1 MTGTG
6 TQADPYVPSSWAE
19 FVTAIGT
26 QGAYVSLAEGT
37 VWDMNNIAPSGVGII
52 LVKAKQVSGNG
63 AEIKNLHFNGGG
75 FEFYVQDMNTSISNM
90 KLTNLLAEN
99 GSSVFK
105 CNDYFSRIY
114 PSLTQLTITGKIV
127 DSNLFEADYN
137 ESQQIYT
144 YRCSINAEFSGNS
157 AFAKTTLGSY
167 PHVKLFFDHIKTS
180 GSSTYS
186 SDQQMQI
193 QNTLWEG
200 DWVCNSAGLVGGSSG
215 VISSNNIFDVNVPA
229 TATIFVNSNYA
240 SNVKQCIFNG
250 SKIAAGAT
258 LAAQI
263 TQVTDE
269 QLHSASYLNSI
280 GFPIGVESS

>member
-26 QGAYVSLAEGT
+26 ANAYVSLAEGA
-37 VWDMNNIAPSGVGII
+37 VWDMNEIAPSGAGTVT
-52 LVKAKQVSGNG
+52 VSATQVTGNG
-63 AEIKNLHFNGGG
+63 ATIKNMYFNGGG
-75 FEFYVQDMNTSISNM
+75 FDFTANTAISNM
-90 KLTNLLAEN
+90 KFTNVLAEN
-99 GSSVFK
+99 SANVFR
-105 CNDYFSRIY
+105 CHENRNNVY
-114 PSLTQLTITGKIV
+114 PSLSQVTISGKIV
-127 DSNLFEADYN
+127 DSNLFRADYGDGRH
-137 ESQQIYT
+137 QIT
-144 YRCSINAEFSGNS
+144 TNRCAINVEISGDS
-157 AFAKTTLGSY
+157 AFAKVGIGSY
-167 PHVKLFFDHIKTS
+167 PWVKLFFDHVKTS
-180 GSSTYS
+180 GSSDYS

-240 SNVKQCIFNG
+240 SNVKQCIFNS
-250 SKIAAGAT
+250 SKIASGAT

-269 QLHSASYLNSI
+269 QLNSASYLNSI

>member
-1 MTGTG
+1 M
-6 TQADPYVPSSWAE
+6 Q
-19 FVTAIGT
+19 
-26 QGAYVSLAEGT
+26 T
-37 VWDMNNIAPSGVGII
+37 VIQ
-52 LVKAKQVSGNG
+52 AKQVSGNG
-63 AEIKNLHFNGGG
+63 AEIKNLHFNGGA
-75 FEFYVQDMNTSISNM
+75 FEFYVQDMNTSINNM
-90 KLTNLLAEN
+90 KFTNVLAEN

-105 CNDYFSRIY
+105 CNDSFSRIY

-157 AFAKTTLGSY
+157 AFAKTTSGSY
-167 PHVKLFFDHIKTS
+167 PHVKLFFDHIKTT

-186 SDQQMQI
+186 SAQQMQI
-193 QNTLWEG
+193 QNTLWQG
-200 DWVCNSAGLVGGSSG
+200 DWVCKSAGLVGGYNNG
-215 VISSNNIFDVNVPA
+215 AIISSNNIFDVNVLA
-229 TATIFVNSNYA
+229 TATVSVNSSYA

-250 SKIAAGAT
+250 SKITSGAT
-258 LAAQI
+258 LAAQL
-263 TQVTDE
+263 TQVTNE